1 MFSVLCLITS
11 HHWLLPSTTSLFCGW
26 RWYLLWWFGSFPGV
40 IQFSRISP
48 MYRAGIH
55 VIKLLFVFL
64 LLICFLLQGCL
75 NQELRNIEEKLFPIL
90 QLQLSVALYRIS
102 VIVLE
107 FNSNLVYSVHIILS
121 LSRILNY
128 IHKLIIVII

>member
-1 MFSVLCLITS
+1 
-11 HHWLLPSTTSLFCGW
+11 
-26 RWYLLWWFGSFPGV
+26 
-40 IQFSRISP
+40 